1 MDFGGGDEIR
11 FERSGKAGIV
21 TLTRPKAL
29 NALTHRMVRALS
41 AALTAWE
48 EDRGVEVV
56 ILKAEGRAF
65 CAGGDILEVYKA
77 WREGKR
83 LTEFFADEYRLNA
96 QIDRFKKPYISLID
110 GICMGGGM
118 GISAHGSHRVM
129 TENAVF
135 AMPEVGIGFFPDVGG
150 SYVLPNLGSSF
161 GMYLGL
167 TGNKIEYGDA
177 LWSGIAT
184 HTVEAAYLP
193 TLVEE
198 IAESGDPG
206 TELREFFR
214 AARRKTDEARLHA
227 IAVHFSLGS
236 LLDIVTS
243 LERAAGADEFAAD
256 ALATIRSR
264 SPTSLHVTFR
274 AITAGSTMSM
284 EECMKVE
291 FRILNRMLESHDLY
305 EGIRAALVDK
315 GSVPSWQPS
324 RLEEVSA
331 AVVDAYFA
339 PLPDGDLK
347 L

>member
-29 NALTHRMVRALS
+29 NALTRRMVNALS

-48 EDRGVEVV
+48 DDRGVEVV

-65 CAGGDILEVYKA
+65 CAGGDILAVYKA
-77 WREGKR
+77 WQEGQQ
-83 LTEFFADEYRLNA
+83 LTEFFAEEYRLNA
-96 QIDRFKKPYISLID
+96 QIDRFKKPYVSLID

-135 AMPEVGIGFFPDVGG
+135 AMPEVALGFFPDVGG
-150 SYVLPNLGSSF
+150 TYVLPNLGSSF

-184 HTVEAAYLP
+184 HTVEACYLEAIA
-193 TLVEE
+193 EE
-198 IAESGDPG
+198 IAESGDSG

-214 AARRKTDEARLHA
+214 AARRKTDEASLRA
-227 IAVHFSLGS
+227 IAKHFSRGS
-236 LLDIVTS
+236 LQDIVAS
-243 LERAAGADEFAAD
+243 LERDAPTDKFAAD
-256 ALATIRSR
+256 TLATLRSR

-284 EECMKVE
+284 DECMKME
-291 FRILNRMLESHDLY
+291 FRILNRMLQSHDLY
-305 EGIRAALVDK
+305 EGIRAALIDK
-315 GSVPSWQPS
+315 GSVPAWQPA
-324 RLEEVSA
+324 RLEDVDPA
-331 AVVDAYFA
+331 AIDAYFA
-339 PLPDGDLK
+339 PLPDGELE